1 MYQQTKSNKRE
12 NNQIDFIQYNISNI
26 YFREQMAETETDGAM
41 FTKYHL
47 LIFPFI
53 LNNFIIIH
61 SEINPY

>member
-1 MYQQTKSNKRE
+1 MSKLKATKGKIIRL
-12 NNQIDFIQYNISNI
+12 IIQYNICNI

-61 SEINPY
+61 SEINSY